1 MIKQEKST
9 AQVYIYVAVNFVV
22 AVAGLDTIKYK
33 SCRMPC
39 YVHSSLEE
47 RNHSYLLMVVSLLLR
62 QKKGTETEN

>member
-33 SCRMPC
+33 SCQMPC

-47 RNHSYLLMVVSLLLR
+47 RNHSYLLMVNGRRRKIEKLTS
-62 QKKGTETEN
+62 T